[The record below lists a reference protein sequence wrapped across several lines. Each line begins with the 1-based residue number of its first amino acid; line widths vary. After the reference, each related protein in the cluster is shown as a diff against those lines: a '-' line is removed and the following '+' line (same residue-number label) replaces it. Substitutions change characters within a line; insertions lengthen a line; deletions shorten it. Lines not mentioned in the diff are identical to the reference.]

1 MAFASRQKREI
12 GEVEDKY
19 NESFKKHQTE
29 KLIKKTEMKNVLKEK
44 EKSRV
49 VPVIVSG
56 DIAEDNENDEIFVRK
71 PEKKKPTKDSVTIK
85 FPKKVMDNPEL
96 ISMFNRTKTTPNV
109 GPEAIMRV
117 LEEIMQVW
125 MQ

>member
-1 MAFASRQKREI
+1 MVSCVCSIFSRSASRQKREI
-12 GEVEDKY
+12 GEVDDKY
-19 NESFKKHQTE
+19 NEAFKKERKVDKENRQE
-29 KLIKKTEMKNVLKEK
+29 ECAKEK

-56 DIAEDNENDEIFVRK
+56 DIAEDNENDKIFVRK

-96 ISMFNRTKTTPNV
+96 ISMFDRTKTTPNV

-117 LEEIMQVW
+117 L
-125 MQ
+125 